1 MSDMIQRK
9 LNAMK
14 QELSQIEN
22 KINKPEPVQK
32 TTTNLVP
39 AGVPEVT
46 EPKKEAEPSVPGVI
60 TGGPRMSKKM
70 KEV

>member
-46 EPKKEAEPSVPGVI
+46 EPKRQNLLFPVL
-60 TGGPRMSKKM
+60 
-70 KEV
+70 